1 DLLQKWNVLRFR
13 GLFESLDVGEKIR
26 AVLIGDHLRA
36 IERHLVRPRVAD
48 VVDESVRVERRGR
61 QPRPV
66 PRLPGV
72 TMTFPAA
79 ILRVVGLSA
88 LCIAGRQIQVR
99 SRRLAQGG
107 AGQER
112 EHKHDVDASHWSSYG
127 LYGRDA
133 AFTIAFSVGVSLSS
147 GALLL

>member
-1 DLLQKWNVLRFR
+1 MASWIVGKNLQQKEEPQEAKLVTERGNRNTRSTRGARKRKASSFWPLVLLVFLFPFLLLVDDLLQKWNVLRFR

-79 ILRVVGLSA
+79 IL
-88 LCIAGRQIQVR
+88 
-99 SRRLAQGG
+99 
-107 AGQER
+107 
-112 EHKHDVDASHWSSYG
+112 
-127 LYGRDA
+127 
-133 AFTIAFSVGVSLSS
+133 
-147 GALLL
+147 